1 MRWHVPVTA
10 GKNQTWPCGDTLQTR
25 LHDYTFRMKFVRT
38 FSSARL
44 AALALGAVLT
54 LSFSHPAFA
63 QWKWKDKTGR
73 VQYSDLPPPPS
84 VSEGEILQRPSG
96 SSRKAAPA
104 FAPDSAQAAV
114 AAMAASAAAS
124 AASASKAAEPELEAK
139 RRKAAEEETAKRKAE
154 EDKQAAARADNCQRG
169 KAQLR
174 ALEDGMRMARVNAKG
189 EREVLDDKGR
199 AEETKRARDV
209 VSSDCK

>member
-1 MRWHVPVTA
+1 
-10 GKNQTWPCGDTLQTR
+10 
-25 LHDYTFRMKFVRT
+25 MKFARP

-54 LSFSHPAFA
+54 LSLSHPAFA

-84 VSEGEILQRPSG
+84 VSEAEILQRPSG
-96 SSRKAAPA
+96 SSRKAPPA

-124 AASASKAAEPELEAK
+124 AASGPVKAAEPELEAK

-154 EDKQAAARADNCQRG
+154 EEKLTAAKADNCQRG

-189 EREVLDDKGR
+189 EREILDDKGR